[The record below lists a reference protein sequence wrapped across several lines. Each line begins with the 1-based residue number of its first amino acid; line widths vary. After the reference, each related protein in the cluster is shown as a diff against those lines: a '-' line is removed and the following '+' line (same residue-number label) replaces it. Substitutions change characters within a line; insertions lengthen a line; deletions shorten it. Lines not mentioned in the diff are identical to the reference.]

1 MKVGRLGAAD
11 EVAAAAGRGPRG
23 MVYEVSMQVIHAKV
37 AVPVQTPRVS
47 RPRLLRM
54 LEESLDSCSAT
65 IITGRAGAGK
75 TMLAKDFVR
84 GCGRRAAWYTV
95 EAHDGELPIF
105 FRYLVESVRRQRPGF
120 GREVLS
126 GFAGSPGFDDIP
138 VLAEAF
144 LYELQEC
151 RGEPL
156 LMVVDDLHLIYDA
169 EWLAPFFN
177 RLLPLLP
184 TEAHMLIIGRSLPP
198 TPVWRMRSKQTLC
211 LVEEEALAFTQQ
223 EAAELF
229 AGYGLAGRDARA
241 ALEQTQGR
249 AAALD
254 AAARRMCEADGARR
268 EGGRLYNPVE
278 ARLPPC

>member
-1 MKVGRLGAAD
+1 
-11 EVAAAAGRGPRG
+11 
-23 MVYEVSMQVIHAKV
+23 MQVIHDKV
-37 AVPVQTPRVS
+37 TVPRQNPRVS
-47 RPRLLRM
+47 RPRLLGV
-54 LEESLDSCSAT
+54 LGEGLDCCSAT
-65 IITGRAGAGK
+65 VVTGRAGAGK
-75 TMLAKDFVR
+75 TLLAKEFAR

-95 EAHDGELPIF
+95 ETPDGELPIF

-120 GREVLS
+120 GREVLAH
-126 GFAGSPGFDDIP
+126 FEGSPGLEDIP
-138 VLAEAF
+138 TLAEAF

-169 EWLAPFFN
+169 EWVVPFFR

-184 TEAHMLIIGRSLPP
+184 PEAHMLVIGRSLPP

-211 LVEEEALAFTQQ
+211 LVEEEALAFNGR

-254 AAARRMCEADGARR
+254 AWARRLSGEGGARC
-268 EGGRLYNPVE
+268 EGGRLRNPVE
-278 ARLPPC
+278 AGLTPC